1 MADSPQQG
9 TGGGVRTVAD
19 AVAGAL
25 AARGIEHVWGVAT
38 RLGPVPDP
46 VAGAVAAHPSL
57 DLLACAHGESA
68 ALAAG
73 AQAQLTGR
81 LAVCSA
87 PAGAPA
93 VQLLNGLH
101 DAASGRTPLLAVCGR
116 LPLTDPTADDAFAL
130 DLDALLA
137 DVAAF
142 HRTVSSPG
150 QLRTLLEQAVA
161 AALEDGGV
169 AVLSLPHDVA
179 AMPMPAP
186 AVVDITDA
194 TLAAARR
201 AAGIAPEELELVVQ
215 LLDEAQ
221 RVSLLVGAEAAP
233 ARQDVLALADR
244 LAAPI
249 VLTLRAKEGLEEGNP
264 FAVGLT
270 GPLGNPAAERALEE
284 ADTLLLLG
292 SGFPQRGWHPTG
304 KNVIHVDTRAADI
317 GRRVA
322 VDVPVVADPGPAV
335 RLLAGRVAVRSDRDH
350 LDRIRRA
357 YTEWVAADTA
367 GGGPAAAVAAV
378 DGLAAD
384 DAVFTADAGE
394 PAAWLAG
401 VVRMRGRRRL
411 LDVSAPGASAN
422 ALPQAIGAAT
432 VHPDRQVVA
441 LTGADGLRTRLG
453 ELVTLARLRLRV
465 TVVAVEPGSA
475 DDAEALAGVARAV
488 GLRAG
493 VVGADAHGDHG
504 THAVLGEA
512 LGATGP
518 ALVVVRPG

>member
-1 MADSPQQG
+1 MADRSQHS
-9 TGGGVRTVAD
+9 TGGGGTVAD
-19 AVAGAL
+19 VVAGAL
-25 AARGIEHVWGVAT
+25 AARGIEHVWGVAAG
-38 RLGPVPDP
+38 LGPVPDP
-46 VAGAVAAHPSL
+46 FADAVSAHPSL

-68 ALAAG
+68 AFAAG

-81 LAVCSA
+81 LTVCAA
-87 PAGAPA
+87 PAGAPS

-101 DAASGRTPLLAVCGR
+101 DAASGRTPLLVVCGR

-130 DLDALLA
+130 DLDALLG

-150 QLRTLLEQAVA
+150 QVRALLEQAVA
-161 AALEDGGV
+161 AALDDGGV
-169 AVLSLPHDVA
+169 AVLSLPVDVA
-179 AMPMPAP
+179 AMPVPAP
-186 AVVDITDA
+186 AVVDVTDA

-215 LLDEAQ
+215 LLDEAR

-249 VLTLRAKEGLEEGNP
+249 VLTLRAKEGLEEENP

-284 ADTLLLLG
+284 ADTILLLG
-292 SGFPQRGWHPTG
+292 SGFPHRGWHPTG
-304 KNVIHVDTRAADI
+304 KNVIHVDARAEDI

-322 VDVPVVADPGPAV
+322 VDVPVVAEAGSAV
-335 RLLAGRVAVRSDRDH
+335 RLLAGRVAVRTDRGH
-350 LDRIRRA
+350 LESIRQA
-357 YTEWVAADTA
+357 YTDWVAAPPDEA
-367 GGGPAAAVAAV
+367 GPAAAVAAV
-378 DGLAAD
+378 DALAAD

-394 PAAWLAG
+394 PASWLAG

-432 VHPDRQVVA
+432 AHPDRQVVA

-453 ELVTLARLRLRV
+453 ATSRAELVEAARRLGLV
-465 TVVAVEPGSA
+465 T
-475 DDAEALAGVARAV
+475 
-488 GLRAG
+488 
-493 VVGADAHGDHG
+493 
-504 THAVLGEA
+504 
-512 LGATGP
+512 
-518 ALVVVRPG
+518 